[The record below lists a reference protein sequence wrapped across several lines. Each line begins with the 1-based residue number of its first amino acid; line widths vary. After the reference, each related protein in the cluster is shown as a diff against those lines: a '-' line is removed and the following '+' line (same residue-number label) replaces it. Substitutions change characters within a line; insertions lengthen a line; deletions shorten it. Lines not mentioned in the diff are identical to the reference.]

1 MNPTNMKRPQKGR
14 GNYYVLLIGFLFI
27 TILPLYSQ
35 SQQLAFPDA
44 KGFGKLATGGRGGQ
58 VIKVTNLNDSG
69 PGSLRAALLTT
80 GARTVVFEIGGT
92 INLNSAIYI
101 TNGNLT
107 LAGQTAPGDGI
118 LIRGSLVQVEAS
130 NVIISNIRFRPG
142 NSAAN
147 TADGLSVTA
156 WDGHVLE
163 NIIIDHCSL
172 SWADDEN
179 FSIRGVASGIVRNVT
194 IQNSIISECSYGV
207 LTGPRT
213 YNKTF
218 YRNFLAFNQERN
230 IRSNYPTNGTFDFE
244 MINNLIYGYRWATS
258 PSLGSKFTVL
268 NNHYRRSSQ
277 IQPFGAAV
285 DGTTSGQGT
294 PSETYAFIQGNIT
307 PTGIPEYSANLAPYL
322 QTLPFS
328 SSGIIPI
335 NAGDIADELLPHV
348 GASLP
353 RRDSVDERLVN
364 QYNNGNGTFA
374 TSGIYPSLTGETPPQ
389 DTDNDGMPDFWEI
402 ANGLNTSD
410 PSDRNIIQENGYT
423 NLEHYLWN
431 ISFSQTSNTS
441 ITPNQTICQGEE
453 ITLTATGGVSYQWS
467 NGLTSANIT
476 VSPDETTTY
485 SVVITLD
492 NGDTQTLET
501 TITVNPIPQANAG
514 EDQNICS
521 GESAILT
528 ASGGSSYLWS
538 NGATTQS
545 ITVSPNQT
553 TTYSVEVSE
562 NGCSSVDE
570 VTVTVNAIPTVNAGD
585 DVTISPGQTV
595 NLTAVGATSYS
606 WSNGETGETI
616 TVTPTQTT
624 TYTVIG
630 TSNGCS
636 AEDEVTVF
644 VVGNVAA
651 NISGSNA
658 ICQGDST
665 TLSASG
671 GDNFLWNTGETTP
684 SITVNPNQTTTYSV
698 EVSDNFGNSDT
709 AEITITVNPIPQA
722 NAGEDQNICSGE
734 SAILTASGGSSY
746 LWSNGATTQSI
757 TVSPNQTTTYSV
769 EVSEN
774 GCSSVDEVTVTVNA
788 IPTVN
793 AGDDV
798 TISPGQTVNLT
809 AVGATSYSWSNGETG
824 ETITVTPTQTT
835 TYTVIGTSNG
845 CSAEDEVTVFVVGN
859 VAANISGSNAICQG
873 DSTTLSASGGDNF
886 LWNTGETTP
895 SITVNPN
902 QTTSYSVEVSDNFGN
917 SDTAEITITVNSLPQ
932 ANAGEDQSICAGES
946 VTLTASGGSNYLWSN
961 GATTQSISVSP
972 NQTTT
977 YSVEVSEN
985 GCSSVDDVIVS
996 VTNLPELQVTGNTTV
1011 VYGQSTIL
1019 TVSGAESYSW
1029 NTGENSSSITV
1040 QPETTTTYE
1049 VTGFVNNCFSS
1060 TAITVVVESHVQ
1072 ASAGEDQR
1080 ICQGYEVT
1088 LTANGG
1094 SSYLWST
1101 GATTQSITVSPS
1113 ANATYSVTVFDGPFQ
1128 DTDNVNVIV
1137 DPNPN
1142 VAIVTGD
1149 EATILEGN
1157 FITIS
1162 ATGAN
1167 TYQWSNGATQPNI
1180 AVSPSV
1186 TTTYEVRGYINDCYD
1201 EKAITVNVVPRVVAD
1216 AGDDI
1221 TICAEE
1227 SAVLT
1232 ATGGD
1237 DYLWS
1242 TGETTQS
1249 IEVAP
1254 EETTLYS
1261 VTVFNELDFDEAS
1274 VIVVV
1279 DQQCQ
1284 SVIIG
1289 DEETDQTFAFLVHPN
1304 PVTETLFIQLN
1315 NIMNVSILQMFDM
1328 AGKLLF
1334 NQKVGQANEAYSVE
1348 KEVDVRSFQ
1357 SGLYFVR
1364 LMDDDQVITKK
1375 VVVQ

>member
-1 MNPTNMKRPQKGR
+1 MNPTKIKRPQKGR

-27 TILPLYSQ
+27 TILPINSQ
-35 SQQLAFPDA
+35 SQQLAFPHA

-80 GARTVVFEIGGT
+80 GARTVVFDIGGI

-118 LIRGSLVQVEAS
+118 LIRGSMVQVEAS

-156 WDGHVLE
+156 WDGQVVE
-163 NIIIDHCSL
+163 DVIIDHCSL

-194 IQNSIISECSYGV
+194 IQNCIISECSYGV

-277 IQPFGAAV
+277 VDPQGAAV

-294 PSETYAFIQGNIT
+294 PSQTYAFIQGNIT
-307 PTGIPEYSANLAPYL
+307 PNGIPEYSSNLVPYL

-335 NAGDIADELLPHV
+335 NAIDIADELLPHV

-353 RRDSVDERLVN
+353 VRDSVDERLIN
-364 QYNNGNGTFA
+364 QYNNGNGTSA
-374 TSGIYPSLTGETPPQ
+374 TSGVYPSLAGGIPPQ

-402 ANGLNTSD
+402 ANGLNIND
-410 PSDRNIIQENGYT
+410 PSDRNIVQANGYT

-441 ITPNQTICQGEE
+441 ITPNQTICEGEE
-453 ITLTATGGVSYQWS
+453 ITLTANGSVSYQWS

-476 VSPDETTTY
+476 VSPNETTIYT
-485 SVVITLD
+485 VVITLD
-492 NGDTQTLET
+492 NGDIQTLET

-514 EDQNICS
+514 EDQSICS
-521 GESAILT
+521 GESVTLT

-545 ITVSPNQT
+545 ISVNPNQT
-553 TTYSVEVSE
+553 TTYSVEVSD

-570 VTVTVNAIPTVNAGD
+570 VTVTVNAIPAVSAGE
-585 DVTISPGQTV
+585 DVTVAPGESV

-606 WSNGETGETI
+606 WSNGETGESI
-616 TVTPTQTT
+616 TVSPTQTT

-651 NISGSNA
+651 IINGNDT

-665 TLSASG
+665 TLTATG

-722 NAGEDQNICSGE
+722 NAGEDQ
-734 SAILTASGGSSY
+734 
-746 LWSNGATTQSI
+746 
-757 TVSPNQTTTYSV
+757 
-769 EVSEN
+769 
-774 GCSSVDEVTVTVNA
+774 
-788 IPTVN
+788 
-793 AGDDV
+793 
-798 TISPGQTVNLT
+798 
-809 AVGATSYSWSNGETG
+809 
-824 ETITVTPTQTT
+824 
-835 TYTVIGTSNG
+835 
-845 CSAEDEVTVFVVGN
+845 
-859 VAANISGSNAICQG
+859 
-873 DSTTLSASGGDNF
+873 
-886 LWNTGETTP
+886 
-895 SITVNPN
+895 
-902 QTTSYSVEVSDNFGN
+902 
-917 SDTAEITITVNSLPQ
+917 
-932 ANAGEDQSICAGES
+932 SICGGES
-946 VTLTASGGSNYLWSN
+946 VTLTASGGSSYLWSN

-977 YSVEVSEN
+977 YSVEVSNN
-985 GCSSVDDVIVS
+985 GCSSVDEVTVS
-996 VTNLPELQVTGNTTV
+996 VTNLPELQIAGNTTV
-1011 VYGQSTIL
+1011 VYGESTTL

-1029 NTGENSSSITV
+1029 STGENSNSITV

-1049 VTGFVNNCFSS
+1049 VIGFVNNCFTSAS
-1060 TAITVVVESHVQ
+1060 VTVVVESHVQ

-1101 GATTQSITVSPS
+1101 GATTQSITVSPTS
-1113 ANATYSVTVFDGPFQ
+1113 NATYSVTVFDGPFQ
-1128 DTDNVNVIV
+1128 DTDSVNVMV

-1142 VAIVTGD
+1142 VSIVTGD

-1180 AVSPSV
+1180 VVSPSV
-1186 TTTYEVRGYINDCYD
+1186 TTTYEVIGYINDCYD

-1216 AGDDI
+1216 AGEDI

-1227 SAVLT
+1227 SAILT

-1249 IEVAP
+1249 IEVRP
-1254 EETTLYS
+1254 EETTLYT

-1274 VIVVV
+1274 VMVIV

-1315 NIMNVSILQMFDM
+1315 NIMNVSTLQMFDM

-1334 NQKVGQANEAYSVE
+1334 NQKVGEANEAYSIE